1 MKTYLK
7 PGVPA
12 SERPEGTEAV
22 DSELVAHRRRQ
33 LVHCLAEYAEVQ
45 FAYLHGSVLEGLPY
59 HDLDVALY
67 LDPSNPAACNAYDYE
82 MRRSV
87 ELTLALRFPVDVQ
100 VLNRAPLG
108 FQHSAVQGELL
119 LVRHAERLADY
130 LEYVALRYMEFA
142 ALGRAYL
149 LDVLQG

>member
-1 MKTYLK
+1 MKTHLEA
-7 PGVPA
+7 GVPA
-12 SERPEGTEAV
+12 PESPERREAV
-22 DSELVAHRRRQ
+22 DPELLAQRRRQ
-33 LVHCLAEYAEVQ
+33 LVTCLEPHAEVQ

-67 LDPSNPAACNAYDYE
+67 LDPSNPAARDAYDYE

-100 VLNRAPLG
+100 VLNQAPLG
-108 FQHSAVQGELL
+108 FQHSVVQGELL

-130 LEYVALRYMEFA
+130 LEDVAQRYMEFA
-142 ALGRAYL
+142 PLGRAYL
-149 LDVLQG
+149 LEVLQG